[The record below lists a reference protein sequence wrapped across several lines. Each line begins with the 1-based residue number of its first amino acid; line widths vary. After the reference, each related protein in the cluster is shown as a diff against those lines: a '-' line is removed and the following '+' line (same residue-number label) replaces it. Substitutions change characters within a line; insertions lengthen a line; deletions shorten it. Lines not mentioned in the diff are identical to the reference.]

1 MAKNRSLPELG
12 RLIQSHVNSIYESLS
27 KAPLPQHPHSLQE
40 VPLQVSACSNA
51 TQERRIELLD
61 ALDELRALVLGP
73 TSYIFYTTVLSPSWI
88 GVFDV
93 LYKYRIAHHVP
104 TVGTIAYAEL
114 AACCDLDESDTKRV
128 VRAAISLRIFEEEP
142 AGFVRHNPISAVLR
156 TTSAHDALGFFA
168 EEFTPAA
175 LRLAE
180 SLKRFPASDRAGES
194 AIAIANGS
202 GGDQDIFSAISHDTE
217 RVRRFANAQ
226 SFNTT
231 VPETSSDH
239 FVDNVPWS
247 LMRNLGHQE
256 SPTLIVD
263 VGGSRGDLCEALL
276 RRYPGIKK
284 AINQDLPEVTE
295 KNLERQI
302 PEELSGR
309 MEYQS
314 YNFFTE
320 QPVVNADV
328 YIFRT
333 VLHDWPD
340 SYAVRILRNQIP
352 ALKPGTQIL
361 INDICMDFSKGGMS
375 SIIRQAQCSHDMFVK
390 MGLNAKERTK
400 EDWMALLS
408 AADERFEIKSIIT
421 PPQSVHSIIE
431 VTWKGVS

>member
-1 MAKNRSLPELG
+1 MAKYRSLPELG
-12 RLIQSHVNSIYESLS
+12 DLIQSHANLIHESLS
-27 KAPLPQHPHSLQE
+27 EVRSSQHPNDPQTFPLPI
-40 VPLQVSACSNA
+40 SAYASA
-51 TQERRIELLD
+51 TQKRRIELLD

-88 GVFDV
+88 AVFDV
-93 LYKYRIAHHVP
+93 LYRYRIAHHVP
-104 TVGTIAYAEL
+104 AEGAITYAEL
-114 AACCDLDESDTKRV
+114 AARCGLDESDTKRV

-142 AGFVRHNPISAVLR
+142 AGFVRHNAVSAVLK
-156 TTSAHDALGFFA
+156 TDLGHDAMGFFA

-175 LRLAE
+175 LKLAE
-180 SLKRFPASDRAGES
+180 SLQRFPASDRAGES

-202 GGDQDIFSAISHDTE
+202 SGDQDIFSAISHDTE

-239 FVDNVPWS
+239 FIDNVPWS
-247 LMRNLGHQE
+247 SVHDVENQKH
-256 SPTLIVD
+256 PALIVD

-276 RRYPGIKK
+276 RKYPGIAK
-284 AINQDLPEVTE
+284 AISQDLPEVTE

-309 MEYQS
+309 IEYQS

-320 QPVVNADV
+320 QVVLNADV

-340 SYAVRILRNQIP
+340 NYAVRILRNQIP
-352 ALKPGTQIL
+352 ALKPGARIL

-375 SIIRQAQCSHDMFVK
+375 SIKRQAQCSHDMFVK

-400 EDWMALLS
+400 EDWLALLS
-408 AADERFEIKSIIT
+408 TADGRFEIKSIIT

-431 VTWKGVS
+431 VVWNGAS